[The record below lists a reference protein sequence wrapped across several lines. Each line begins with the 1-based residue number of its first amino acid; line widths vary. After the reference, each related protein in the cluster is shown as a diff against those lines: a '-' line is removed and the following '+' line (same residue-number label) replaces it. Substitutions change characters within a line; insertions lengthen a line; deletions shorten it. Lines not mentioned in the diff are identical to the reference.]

1 MHPQQTYAQILLEQ
15 AKAELAQQPPQP
27 SPFESMSDY
36 EAGYTRAI
44 AEEVLARRSEAL
56 ALYRPSPFQERF
68 HACQAKQC
76 LLQKGQQ
83 TGGSIALFAEL
94 ARAVTGQDPHGKYP
108 QKDGIAVVLGMSI
121 DHIGI
126 NIHPY
131 LFQSA
136 RFKIIR
142 DEVTDEWRTFRPW
155 EEADAA
161 RKLEAVDA
169 PPLIPERFIKH
180 IAWISRGENQFS
192 YVEFTTGWKLHAMGS
207 QGVPKAGFQADLVCI
222 DEDLEK
228 PNWYQEMMA
237 RLLMRSGKLRWAA
250 LPYGH
255 NDAILNLI
263 EMAEDQ
269 EGDPEPDVVAVRAT
283 IWDNPYMPKKDRD
296 DTIKAWKK
304 ESEEVYQMRA
314 FGKVT
319 LGHLMY
325 PTFHKD
331 VHGIPRREGLGPIHD
346 VLIAQN
352 GQPPLDWCRYMIV
365 DPGHTIC
372 AVVFFAVPPPDL
384 GDYVVAYKELY
395 IPDCDAVKFGRRVS
409 AVASNEQFEAFLIDM
424 HGARLRDIGGGE
436 QPIVQYSRH
445 LELHGIKS
453 NATGHNFWPGVD
465 KEASRS
471 AALREW
477 LTIREDGTVKFQV
490 LHALCPNLVM
500 NFQRYKRKVID
511 GVVRDEPN
519 TRTPNHATA
528 CAEYAAGHGLKYVRP
543 RALVV
548 KPTNAAEQIKALRAQ
563 MDKLLGQSGQKRNF
577 VNLGPTG
584 E

>member
-1 MHPQQTYAQILLEQ
+1 
-15 AKAELAQQPPQP
+15 
-27 SPFESMSDY
+27 
-36 EAGYTRAI
+36 
-44 AEEVLARRSEAL
+44 
-56 ALYRPSPFQERF
+56 
-68 HACQAKQC
+68 
-76 LLQKGQQ
+76 LQKGQQ

-108 QKDGIAVVLGMSI
+108 ERDGVAVVLGMSI

-142 DEVTDEWRTFRPW
+142 DEASGDWRTFRPW
-155 EEADAA
+155 EPADAA
-161 RKLEAVDA
+161 RVKEALEA
-169 PPLIPERFIKH
+169 PPLIPERYIKN

-228 PNWYQEMMA
+228 PNWYQEMIA

-255 NDAILNLI
+255 NDAILNLM

-269 EGDPEPDVVAVRAT
+269 EGDPEPNVVTVRAT
-283 IWDNPYMPKKDRD
+283 IWDNPYMPPKDRD
-296 DTIKAWKK
+296 DTIKAWQK
-304 ESEEVYQMRA
+304 EGDDVYQMRA

-331 VHGIPRREGLGPIHD
+331 VHGIPRHEGIGPAYDI
-346 VLIAQN
+346 LMKNN
-352 GQPPLDWCRYMIV
+352 GKPPADWCRYMIV

-372 AVVFFAVPPPDL
+372 AVMFFAVPPPEL
-384 GDYVVAYKELY
+384 GDFVFAYKELY
-395 IPDCDAVKFGRRVS
+395 IPDCDAVKFGRLVS
-409 AVASNEQFEAFLIDM
+409 QSGAADEQIEAFIIDM

-436 QPIVQYSRH
+436 QPIVQYSRQ
-445 LELHGIKS
+445 LEKHNIRS
-453 NATGHNFWPGVD
+453 NATGFNFWPGVD
-465 KEASRS
+465 KEASR
-471 AALREW
+471 ATKLREW

-490 LHALCPNLVM
+490 CTALCPNLVM
-500 NFQRYKRKVID
+500 NFQRYKRLKSSD
-511 GVVRDEPN
+511 GVVLDKPN
-519 TRTPNHATA
+519 TRTPNHAAA
-528 CAEYAAGHGLKYVRP
+528 CAEYAAGHGLPYIRP
-543 RALVV
+543 KTSVV
-548 KPTNAAEQIKALRAQ
+548 QPRSVAEQIKALRGE
-563 MDKLLGQSGQKRNF
+563 MDRLLGQSGKKRDY